1 MELKTVSEIV
11 HEIKDKVLETAREA
25 KDKVIETTR
34 QTKGAIDGACGKEKE
49 EQCCGNS
56 ERHSRD
62 ALVSYSEQWFWSMH
76 QMLQAFNL
84 LLSFFMVLF
93 NSLYF
98 EPKATKVML
107 ERIEWKRKRERYHS
121 FF

>member
-1 MELKTVSEIV
+1 
-11 HEIKDKVLETAREA
+11 
-25 KDKVIETTR
+25 
-34 QTKGAIDGACGKEKE
+34 
-49 EQCCGNS
+49 
-56 ERHSRD
+56 
-62 ALVSYSEQWFWSMH
+62 MH